1 MKTTKTRHIGSL
13 LSLALLCL
21 TCLQTP
27 VQAQTPQMPSAD
39 TGKPFASVWRI
50 RGEVFATN
58 QRGTESLLKEGGT
71 VLVGEKIRSSNTG
84 EAVLRTAD
92 GGMVAI
98 RPAAAFVPEQFAAEG
113 KSTDRQV
120 LRLITGSL
128 RVISGWIARLNPRD
142 HRIQTPSATIGIR
155 GTDHEPYVMPVE
167 FANATYLAGTYDKV
181 NRGGGAL
188 EAGGWSAEV
197 NPGRV
202 GFARDP
208 QSVAKRTRALMTML
222 LPTLLD
228 RVPDFYVAG
237 AFDVEL
243 YRYSEKLA
251 NSATSGSRGD
261 APLQA
266 GAPAPALAPVAPEAE
281 QDIGALGC
289 TPQVIG
295 EYWLKRLDGAMMRR
309 DIRSLLALFAPDV
322 TTRATVRKQDNS
334 TQVLE
339 FTRDELV
346 QSTLRSISSLKNYH
360 QRRLSIESRAKDNV
374 AGATCPGVEVTSQV
388 IEQGLLGDRPY
399 RFESTET
406 YLLELRNGEWLA
418 TRAETVQR

>member
-1 MKTTKTRHIGSL
+1 MKTVNMRHISHL

-21 TCLQTP
+21 ACLQMP
-27 VQAQTPQMPSAD
+27 AQAQSQQVHSAD
-39 TGKPFASVWRI
+39 TGKPFASVWRV

-58 QRGTESLLKEGGT
+58 LRGTERRLKEGGS
-71 VLVGEKIRSSNTG
+71 VLVGERVRSSNTG

-98 RPAAAFVPEQFAAEG
+98 RPAASFVPEQFAADG

-142 HRIQTPSATIGIR
+142 HRIHTPSATIGIR
-155 GTDHEPYVMPVE
+155 GTDHEPYVLPVE
-167 FANATYLAGTYDKV
+167 FANATYQAGTYDKV
-181 NRGGGAL
+181 NRGGTSV
-188 EAGGWSAEV
+188 EASGGSVEV

-237 AFDVEL
+237 AFDGEL
-243 YRYSEKLA
+243 DRYSEKL
-251 NSATSGSRGD
+251 SGPAAAGGQSDEPQPG
-261 APLQA
+261 
-266 GAPAPALAPVAPEAE
+266 GAPAPVAAAVPEVT
-281 QDIGALGC
+281 QDVTALGC
-289 TPQVIG
+289 TPQVVG

-309 DIRSLLALFAPDV
+309 DVRSLLALFAPDV
-322 TTRATVRKQDNS
+322 KTRATVRKQDNS
-334 TQVLE
+334 VQVLE
-339 FTRDELV
+339 FSRDELV

-360 QRRLSIESRAKDNV
+360 QRRLSIETRAADSI
-374 AGATCPGVEVTSQV
+374 AGETCPAVDVTSMV

-406 YLLELRNGEWLA
+406 YRLELRNGEWLA

>member
-1 MKTTKTRHIGSL
+1 MTTTRPCRISHL
-13 LSLALLCL
+13 LSLALFCL

-27 VQAQTPQMPSAD
+27 AQAETQQMPSAD
-39 TGKPFASVWRI
+39 TGKPFASVWRV

-58 QRGTESLLKEGGT
+58 QRGSERLLKEGGN
-71 VLVGEKIRSSNTG
+71 VLVGERVRASNTG

-98 RPAAAFVPEQFAAEG
+98 RPAASFVPEQFAAEG
-113 KSTDRQV
+113 KSTDRQI

-128 RVISGWIARLNPRD
+128 RVISGWIARINPRD
-142 HRIQTPSATIGIR
+142 HRIHTPSATIGIR
-155 GTDHEPYVMPVE
+155 GTDHEPYVLPVE
-167 FANATYLAGTYDKV
+167 FANATYQAGTYDKV
-181 NRGGGAL
+181 NRGGVAL
-188 EAGGWSAEV
+188 EASGGSVEI

-237 AFDVEL
+237 AFDGEL
-243 YRYSEKLA
+243 DRYSEKLA
-251 NSATSGSRGD
+251 GTANSGASGD
-261 APLQA
+261 APLPA
-266 GAPAPALAPVAPEAE
+266 AAPAPTAASVAPEAVL
-281 QDIGALGC
+281 DVAALGC
-289 TPQVIG
+289 TPQLVG
-295 EYWLKRLDGAMMRR
+295 EYWLKRLDSALMRR
-309 DIRSLLALFAPDV
+309 DLKNLLALFAPDV
-322 TTRATVRKQDNS
+322 TTRATIRKQDNS

-360 QRRLSIESRAKDNV
+360 QRRLSIESRAKDNT